1 MLKKLQLACVLL
13 FIIGCNKYEYVDNT
27 TRFNKSSGNIEK
39 LQNDGSWIKDTYNQ
53 VPSNK
58 WKDIKIEFLQFNA
71 GWGCIVTNNSNY
83 TIQNIFLQLQI
94 KDQHIKDELKSSYRI
109 KVKGDNTILG
119 MKQFSIHHPR
129 ERNYLNE
136 WLFHKT
142 INREGLIS
150 LRYYFVKIILN
161 GNDLGIYALEEHFER
176 RLLENN
182 LR

>member
-94 KDQHIKDELKSSYRI
+94 KDQHMKDELKTQELTCNADYYL
-109 KVKGDNTILG
+109 KPH
-119 MKQFSIHHPR
+119 SI
-129 ERNYLNE
+129 RNY
-136 WLFHKT
+136 
-142 INREGLIS
+142 IS
-150 LRYYFVKIILN
+150 CSPQLPQ
-161 GNDLGIYALEEHFER
+161 
-176 RLLENN
+176 LLENQTWDYTIQEIQGFIDEEVN
-182 LR
+182 I